1 MNIKK
6 SILLRVRIAF
16 LLIVLFA
23 GAIMFRIV
31 HIQYAEGD
39 KWRQKADN
47 IGLKFRT
54 VRATRGN
61 IYSDNGSLLATSL
74 PFYRVAFDPSIA
86 SDETYRQ
93 GLDSLCYYLSD
104 YYGDRSA
111 QEYKR
116 RIQNARAKN
125 RRYLVLNRRMINY
138 IDKKRMAKWPIFRAG
153 QHKGGV
159 IFEKDEQRF
168 RPFRSLAA
176 RTIGYLNEN
185 DYGAGLEYSFND
197 NLSGQDGEALYQKM
211 AGGNWKPVF
220 DGSEVKPE
228 EGLDIETTLDI
239 NLQDVVQASLHKHLT
254 SHRAGYGCA
263 VVMEVQT
270 GEIKAISNLS
280 LNDEGNYVERYN
292 YAVQGV
298 REPGSTFKLAS
309 MIALLEDSHLNLNDT
324 IDTGDGEYMFHRQT
338 MRDHK
343 PGGYG
348 RISIEESFAYSSNI
362 AIAKMVDARFGLS
375 PERYIEYIKDMGLD
389 RPLGFQMVG
398 EGVPKLKSPDDPSW
412 SGISLPWISHGYEV
426 EQTPLQ
432 TLAFYNAV
440 ANEGKMITPIIVKKV
455 NSGGKTE
462 KEFEPNVINSSICS
476 RETLDKVKRMLEAVV
491 EYGTAKNINDA
502 YYKIAGKT
510 GTAQKLINGRYS
522 RKYYTSFVGY
532 FPAEAPRYS
541 CIVVI
546 DEPKGYNQYGSDVAA
561 PVFKEI
567 ANKIYARNVQ
577 LHPPLPTQFAAD
589 TTSWPVIRSGR
600 RDDLL
605 RIAKELGLDRVVA
618 PGTDEW
624 VKTSLDGD
632 TVRLAANNVTKDI
645 VPDVRGMTLRDAV
658 YLLENCGLQVH
669 FKGNGRVRKQSLLP
683 GQRIDKT
690 QVIDLSL
697 G

>member
-23 GAIMFRIV
+23 GAIVFRIV
-31 HIQYAEGD
+31 HIQQVEGER
-39 KWRQKADN
+39 WRQKAEN

-74 PFYRVAFDPSIA
+74 PFYRVAFDPTIA
-86 SDETYRQ
+86 DDEMFRN
-93 GLDSLCYYLSD
+93 GIDSLCLNLSR
-104 YYGDRSA
+104 YYGDRSP

-116 RIQNARAKN
+116 RIVNARAKN
-125 RRYLVLNRRMINY
+125 QEYLVLNRRMINY
-138 IDKKRMAKWPIFRAG
+138 VDKKKMAEWPIFRKG
-153 QHKGGV
+153 RLKGGV
-159 IFEKDEQRF
+159 IFQKDEQRF
-168 RPFRSLAA
+168 KPFRSLAA

-185 DYGAGLEYSFND
+185 EYGAGLEYSFNEK
-197 NLSGQDGEALYQKM
+197 LSGRDGEALYQKIS
-211 AGGNWKPVF
+211 GGNWKPVF
-220 DGSEVKPE
+220 DGSEVKPI

-239 NLQDVVQASLHKHLT
+239 NLQDVVQTSLLKHLT
-254 SHRAGYGCA
+254 AHRAEYGCA

-280 LNDEGNYVERYN
+280 LNDKEYYVERYN

-309 MIALLEDSHLNLNDT
+309 MIALLEDSHLNLNDS
-324 IDTGDGEYMFHRQT
+324 IDTGDGKYMFHNQT

-348 RISIEESFAYSSNI
+348 KISIEEAFAYSSNI
-362 AIAKMVDARFGLS
+362 AIAKMVDARFGLN
-375 PERYIEYIKDMGLD
+375 PQRYMDYIKDMGLD

-398 EGVPKLKSPDDPSW
+398 EGVPKLKTPGDPTW

-432 TLAFYNAV
+432 TLAFYNAI
-440 ANEGKMITPIIVKKV
+440 ANDGKMITPIIVKKLF
-455 NSGGKTE
+455 NNGRLE
-462 KEFEPNVINSSICS
+462 KEFEPAVINSSICS
-476 RETLDKVKRMLEAVV
+476 RETLKKVRRMLEAVV
-491 EYGTAKNINDA
+491 EYGTAQNINDA

-561 PVFKEI
+561 PVFEEI
-567 ANKIYARNVQ
+567 ANKIFARNVQ
-577 LHPPLPTQFAAD
+577 LHPPLPTEFVAD
-589 TTSWPVIRSGR
+589 TSTWPVMRAGR

-605 RIAKELGLDRVVA
+605 RITREMGIDKVVA
-618 PGTDEW
+618 PGTEEW
-624 VKTSLDGD
+624 VHTKLEGD
-632 TVRLAANNVTKDI
+632 TVMLATHNVRKGI

-669 FKGNGRVRKQSLLP
+669 FNGNGRVRTQSLLP
-683 GQRIDKT
+683 GQQIDKT
-690 QVIDLSL
+690 QVIKLSL